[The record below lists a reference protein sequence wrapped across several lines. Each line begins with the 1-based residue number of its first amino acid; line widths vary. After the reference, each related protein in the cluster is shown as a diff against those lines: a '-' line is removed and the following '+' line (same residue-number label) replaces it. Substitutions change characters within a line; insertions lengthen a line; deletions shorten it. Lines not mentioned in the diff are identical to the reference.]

1 MKKSIIEIQKN
12 KIILRKKIRQRR
24 QNLSEAERKRYA
36 KQFASH
42 VIRMSWYKCAKKI
55 AFYLANDGEMD
66 LKPLMDHALMVG
78 KQCFLPVIH
87 EPFANRL
94 LFAPYQKNRR
104 MSANRF
110 GILEP
115 RYLHRKVQNPKS
127 FDIALVPLVAFDAAG
142 HRLGMGG
149 GFYDRTFAYLRD
161 RTSWLRPKLMGVAY
175 DFQQIDQLDQADW
188 DVPMC
193 GVITESGYTVF

>member
-1 MKKSIIEIQKN
+1 MKKSAVDIQKN
-12 KIILRKKIRQRR
+12 KIVLRKQIRQKR
-24 QNLSEAERKRYA
+24 QNLSKAERKYRA
-36 KQFASH
+36 QQLASH
-42 VIRMSWYKCAKKI
+42 VIRMSWYKHAKKI

-66 LKPLMDHALMVG
+66 LRPLIDHALAVG

-115 RYLHRKVQNPKS
+115 RYLHREVQNPKS
-127 FDIALVPLVAFDAAG
+127 LDIVFMPLVAFDAIG

-149 GFYDRTFAYLRD
+149 GFYDRTFAYLRY
-161 RTSWLRPKLMGVAY
+161 RTSWLCPKLMGAAY
-175 DFQQIDQLDQADW
+175 DFQQLDRLCHADW

-193 GVITESGYTVF
+193 GVVTESGYTVF